1 VAVGRRS
8 LPFILTAIVAA
19 ADLAGAHALA
29 FDALV
34 FAIPFTAVAALDVL
48 GTYLDRRD
56 DVLEGMQAALWG
68 VALALLVV
76 SGAVRSPSVRGDE
89 LPSAG
94 WSALV
99 ACLAVLGLKGLLGIV
114 PHVRRGGLRIAKP

>member
-1 VAVGRRS
+1 MGRRA
-8 LPFILTAIVAA
+8 LPVLLTAAAAA

-29 FDALV
+29 FDALI
-34 FAIPFTAVAALDVL
+34 FAIPFAAVAALDAF

-56 DVLEGMQAALWG
+56 DVLEGMQAMLWAAAL
-68 VALALLVV
+68 VLLVI
-76 SGAVRSPSVRGDE
+76 SGAARSPAARTHE

-99 ACLAVLGLKGLLGIV
+99 GCLAVLGVKGVLAVV
-114 PHVRRGGLRIAKP
+114 PHVRRGGLQIAKP